1 MRAEQFRAGGQ
12 AGHMSRRLKPLPP
25 ALAFAVFTAAEAR
38 AAGVSA
44 QRLRGSDI
52 SRLGQGIYGRDD
64 YQLTE
69 RAIVQAYG
77 RSDPAVVAH
86 GFTAARAWR
95 LPLPFTDVHWEN
107 EGVRS
112 PVHLNSTASRRRS
125 GSLVRWSSF
134 ALSPEETASSHGML
148 LTARVRTWMDLAPR
162 LSHDDLVR
170 IGDHLV
176 RHPRPRYE
184 HRHAPYATPAQLEQL
199 LREHRGRG
207 ARKLREVLRAV
218 RVGADS
224 PAETTLR
231 LAILR
236 AGLPVPHLNVFLRAG
251 GASLGQADL
260 SWPEWKV
267 CVEHEGPS
275 HLDRDQQDQDIQR
288 GERRRHHGWIEVQ
301 TTAKDLRGGC
311 ARGLRRITE
320 ALRRQGWRG

>member
-1 MRAEQFRAGGQ
+1 
-12 AGHMSRRLKPLPP
+12 
-25 ALAFAVFTAAEAR
+25 
-38 AAGVSA
+38 
-44 QRLRGSDI
+44 
-52 SRLGQGIYGRDD
+52 
-64 YQLTE
+64 
-69 RAIVQAYG
+69 
-77 RSDPAVVAH
+77 
-86 GFTAARAWR
+86 
-95 LPLPFTDVHWEN
+95 
-107 EGVRS
+107 
-112 PVHLNSTASRRRS
+112 
-125 GSLVRWSSF
+125 
-134 ALSPEETASSHGML
+134 
-148 LTARVRTWMDLAPR
+148 
-162 LSHDDLVR
+162 
-170 IGDHLV
+170 
-176 RHPRPRYE
+176 
-184 HRHAPYATPAQLEQL
+184 HAPYATPAQLEQL

-207 ARKLREVLRAV
+207 ARKLREVLRDV

-320 ALRRQGWRG
+320 ALRRQGWRGRARSARALRPSHVHAGLGPEAGSPARRRARARPGSVRGTARHATSAKWWDRKPIATRSQSSVGRTGPAGASSAKRWVREPIATTSQSSVGRGSGPGPRGRFLE